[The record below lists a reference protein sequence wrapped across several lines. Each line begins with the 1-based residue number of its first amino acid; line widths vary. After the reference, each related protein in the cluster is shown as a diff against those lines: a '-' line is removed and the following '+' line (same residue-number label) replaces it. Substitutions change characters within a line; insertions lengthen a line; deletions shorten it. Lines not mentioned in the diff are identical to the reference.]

1 MSVWNYALKK
11 KPPQAKG
18 GGLSWERVVAG
29 RMMEDVTAGGLVA
42 PTCRAVVN
50 EGGNRMKAES
60 PRLASRTQTS
70 TFLI

>member
-11 KPPQAKG
+11 NPPQAKG

-50 EGGNRMKAES
+50 EGGNRTDRNLLFDAARFSAGLEH
-60 PRLASRTQTS
+60 
-70 TFLI
+70 